1 MTPHYRYGTYEGYE
15 LRSQN
20 RLKNDLGLNTAAAE
34 LILRLRTQVLELQA
48 QLRQLEAEQSAQAT
62 SQELRLTQYREV
74 YFEATWIELDFQ
86 E

>member
-1 MTPHYRYGTYEGYE
+1 MTPRYRYGHYEGYE

-20 RLKNDLGLNTAAAE
+20 RLKNDLGVDAAAAE
-34 LILRLRTQVLELQA
+34 MILRLRTQVLELQA
-48 QLRQLEAEQSAQAT
+48 RLRQLEAEQSAQAT
-62 SQELRLTQYREV
+62 SQQLRLTQYREI

>member
-1 MTPHYRYGTYEGYE
+1 MTPRYRYGHYEGYD

-20 RLKNDLGLNTAAAE
+20 RLTNDLGFDEAAAE
-34 LILRLRTQVLELQA
+34 MILRLRTQVLELQT

-62 SQELRLTQYREV
+62 SQQLRLTPYREF